1 MTSPLYTIKGNTLIK
16 SKVHQSIREQER
28 RIRDLI
34 NEPRKRYTLIKKLG
48 LWHQLCSCL
57 DVIGDTELAI
67 ITYTAQELGANIGAT
82 YLAVYGLLQALF
94 LQQDAIFNLCESLG
108 ISDNISN
115 YPGLQEIR
123 EIRNASI
130 GHPTKRGRKR
140 PFSYHAISRL
150 SLSSKGFQ
158 LLTSDETGTS
168 KFEWISIPK
177 LIADQHSYASAIFT
191 SIIEKLEQEEAAHKE
206 QFKKEKLVAVFSA
219 TLAYHLEKVFE
230 SIRSGEN
237 PAFGAINLGILTQA
251 LKDLQAVLAKRGI
264 ELDTYE
270 VIEDLY
276 EELAYPMSE
285 LETYLQHLE
294 KGQKPNINE
303 KTAYIFAFFVTKKID
318 ELKDV
323 AKEIDEEYAQ

>member
-1 MTSPLYTIKGNTLIK
+1 MIKD
-16 SKVHQSIREQER
+16 KVHQSIREQEQ

-34 NEPRKRYTLIKKLG
+34 NEPRKQYTLITKLG

-67 ITYTAQELGANIGAT
+67 AAYTAQELGANKGAS

-115 YPGLQEIR
+115 YRRLQEIR

-140 PFSYHAISRL
+140 PFSYHAISRP
-150 SLSSKGFQ
+150 SLSSGGFQ
-158 LLTSDETGTS
+158 LLTSDETGPS
-168 KFEWISIPK
+168 KFEWISIPE
-177 LIADQHSYASAIFT
+177 LIADQNSYASTIFT
-191 SIIEKLEQEEAAHKE
+191 SIIEKLEQEEAAHKK
-206 QFKKEKLVAVFSA
+206 QFKKEKLVAIFSP
-219 TLAYHLEKVFE
+219 TLGYHVEKVFE
-230 SIRSGEN
+230 SIRSGKDA
-237 PAFGAINLGILTQA
+237 AFGAINLGLIKRA
-251 LKDLQAVLAKRGI
+251 LQDFQLALAKRGI
-264 ELDTYE
+264 ELDTYD
-270 VIEDLY
+270 VVEDLY
-276 EELAYPMSE
+276 DVLAYPMSE
-285 LETYLQHLE
+285 LEAYFQHLE
-294 KGQKPNINE
+294 KGEKPNINE
-303 KTAYIFAFFVTKKID
+303 KTAYIFAFFITKKID

>member
-1 MTSPLYTIKGNTLIK
+1 
-16 SKVHQSIREQER
+16 
-28 RIRDLI
+28 
-34 NEPRKRYTLIKKLG
+34 
-48 LWHQLCSCL
+48 
-57 DVIGDTELAI
+57 
-67 ITYTAQELGANIGAT
+67 
-82 YLAVYGLLQALF
+82 
-94 LQQDAIFNLCESLG
+94 LG
-108 ISDNISN
+108 INDNISN

-130 GHPTKRGRKR
+130 GHPTKQGRKR

-191 SIIEKLEQEEAAHKE
+191 SVIEKLEQEETAHKE
-206 QFKKEKLVAVFSA
+206 QFKKEKLVAVFSP
-219 TLAYHLEKVFE
+219 TLAYHIEKIFE
-230 SIRSGEN
+230 SIRSGDN

-251 LKDLQAVLAKRGI
+251 LQDFEAALAKRGI

-276 EELAYPMSE
+276 EELAYPISE
-285 LETYLQHLE
+285 LEAYFQHLE
-294 KGQKPNINE
+294 KGHRPNINE
-303 KTAYIFAFFVTKKID
+303 KTAYIFAFFITKKFD
-318 ELKDV
+318 ELKDL
-323 AKEIDEEYAQ
+323 AEEIDAEYVQ

>member
-1 MTSPLYTIKGNTLIK
+1 MLQISDVPLKTTTLVTG
-16 SKVHQSIREQER
+16 KVHQSIREQER

-34 NEPRKRYTLIKKLG
+34 NEPRKRYTLIKRLG

-57 DVIGDTELAI
+57 DVIADTELAI
-67 ITYTAQELGANIGAT
+67 AAYATHELGADKGSA

-108 ISDNISN
+108 INDNISN

-140 PFSYHAISRL
+140 PFSYHAISRF
-150 SLSSKGFQ
+150 SLSSMGFQ
-158 LLTSDETGTS
+158 LQTSDEIGTS

-206 QFKKEKLVAVFSA
+206 QFKKEKLVAVFSP
-219 TLAYHLEKVFE
+219 TLAYHIEKSSRAYGAEIIRLLE
-230 SIRSGEN
+230 
-237 PAFGAINLGILTQA
+237 L
-251 LKDLQAVLAKRGI
+251 
-264 ELDTYE
+264 
-270 VIEDLY
+270 
-276 EELAYPMSE
+276 
-285 LETYLQHLE
+285 
-294 KGQKPNINE
+294 
-303 KTAYIFAFFVTKKID
+303 
-318 ELKDV
+318 
-323 AKEIDEEYAQ
+323 

>member
-1 MTSPLYTIKGNTLIK
+1 VIKG
-16 SKVHQSIREQER
+16 KVQQSICEQER

-48 LWHQLCSCL
+48 LWHQLCCCL

-67 ITYTAQELGANIGAT
+67 AAYNAQELGANQESA

-94 LQQDAIFNLCESLG
+94 LQQDAIFNLCEALG
-108 ISDNISN
+108 ISDAISN

-140 PFSYHAISRL
+140 PFSYHAISRF

-177 LIADQHSYASAIFT
+177 LIADQLSYASAIFT
-191 SIIEKLEQEEAAHKE
+191 SIIEKLEQEEVAHKE
-206 QFKKEKLVAVFSA
+206 QFKKEKLVAVFSP
-219 TLAYHLEKVFE
+219 TLAYHIEKVFE
-230 SIRSGEN
+230 SIRSGGN

-276 EELAYPMSE
+276 EELVYPMSE
-285 LETYLQHLE
+285 LEAYFQHLE

-303 KTAYIFAFFVTKKID
+303 KTAYIFAFFITKKFD
-318 ELKDV
+318 ELKDL
-323 AKEIDEEYAQ
+323 AEEIDEEYAQ

>member
-1 MTSPLYTIKGNTLIK
+1 MIKGE
-16 SKVHQSIREQER
+16 VQQSICEQEQ

-34 NEPRKRYTLIKKLG
+34 NEPRKRHTLIKKLG

-67 ITYTAQELGANIGAT
+67 GAYTAQALGANKGSA

-115 YPGLQEIR
+115 YSGLQEIR

-140 PFSYHAISRL
+140 PFSYHAISRF
-150 SLSSKGFQ
+150 SLSSRGFQ
-158 LLTSDETGTS
+158 LQTSDETGTS

-177 LIADQHSYASAIFT
+177 LISDQHSYASAIFT

-206 QFKKEKLVAVFSA
+206 QFKKEKLVVVFSQ
-219 TLAYHLEKVFE
+219 TLAYHIEKIFE
-230 SIRSGEN
+230 SIRSGDN
-237 PAFGAINLGILTQA
+237 PAFGALNLGILTQA
-251 LKDLQAVLAKRGI
+251 LKDFQVALAKRGI

-285 LETYLQHLE
+285 LEEYFQHLE

-303 KTAYIFAFFVTKKID
+303 KTAYIFAFFITKKFD
-318 ELKDV
+318 ELKGV
-323 AKEIDEEYAQ
+323 AEEIDEEYAQ